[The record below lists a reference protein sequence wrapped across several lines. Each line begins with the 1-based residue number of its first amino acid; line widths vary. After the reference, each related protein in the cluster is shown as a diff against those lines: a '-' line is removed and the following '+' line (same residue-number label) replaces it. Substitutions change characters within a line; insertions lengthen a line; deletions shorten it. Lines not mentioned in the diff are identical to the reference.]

1 MFISHART
9 PEEFKAEVCS
19 HIRQRIVSNDGYA
32 KNISKNAAEKTRLA
46 AVSNELEN
54 LFQFFTDMEIIRP
67 KRNRSPGP
75 SAIAPANTQ
84 GIQNEKDPN
93 ANDATLGWEPGKLD
107 TFGPG
112 MGHKA
117 TDRLS

>member
-19 HIRQRIVSNDGYA
+19 HIRQRIASNDGYA

-54 LFQFFTDMEIIRP
+54 LFQFFTEHGNHPPQAKSFARP
-67 KRNRSPGP
+67 FGHCPCQHTRKL
-75 SAIAPANTQ
+75 
-84 GIQNEKDPN
+84 QNEKDPD
-93 ANDATLGWEPGKLD
+93 ASDATLGWEPGKLD

-112 MGHKA
+112 LGHKVH
-117 TDRLS
+117 R